1 MLTWFGWS
9 SFVPA
14 HDFHYSRADIHWSA
28 TRQTAQATVRMFTD
42 DLERVMRETHAIAH
56 PTKEAPRLWL
66 GDALEWPGAD
76 SLAAAV
82 LDENLV
88 VRAEGHPLS
97 WTWVGKEVSLD
108 VTYLYLESDA
118 LDAPPAEWT
127 VHSTLLLA
135 QFEDQ
140 VNEVHLH
147 SMCGTAEVERREM
160 LDRKMPAFTW
170 NVCP

>member
-1 MLTWFGWS
+1 MLTWVGWS

-14 HDFHYSRADIHWSA
+14 HNFHYSRTDIHWNAS
-28 TRQTAQATVRMFTD
+28 RQTAQATVRMFTD

-56 PTKEAPRLWL
+56 PTNEAPRLWL
-66 GDALEWPGAD
+66 GDPLEWPGAD
-76 SLAAAV
+76 SLAFAV

-118 LDAPPAEWT
+118 LDASPTEWT
-127 VHSTLLLA
+127 VRATLLLA

-160 LDRKMPAFTW
+160 LDQKMPAFTW